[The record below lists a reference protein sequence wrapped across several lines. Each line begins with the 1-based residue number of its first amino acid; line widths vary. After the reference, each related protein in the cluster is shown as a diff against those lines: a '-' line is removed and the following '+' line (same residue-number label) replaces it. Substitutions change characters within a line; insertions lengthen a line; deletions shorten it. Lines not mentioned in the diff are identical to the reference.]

1 MKYQLLTFLALT
13 LITPVIFAE
22 AQVTLINGDILK
34 GEITHYGNGAVNF
47 KHPVLGEINLKDEQ
61 VISIIPDTTSI
72 VTDNSTSGANSQ
84 TSEINSGTQATQE
97 KILASESVVKED
109 HKPITWLEDWNKQL
123 DVGIS
128 GTDGNSQS
136 QNIHIALSAKT
147 ESKHHRWDLQ
157 TAYDSSEEDGEKSRD
172 EFFAE
177 ANRDWLISESS
188 YFYFA
193 SGRFDWDEFQDWD
206 YRINLAGG
214 AGKDFIQEEKWTL
227 RGKAGIGFNRE
238 FGGDDDSISP
248 EGLLELAS
256 TWQLSKDHKIELKTT
271 FYPQL
276 DELREFRNIT
286 SLAWVNKL
294 NDSMRLKVGLSNE
307 HDTDVPDDIK
317 KNDFKYA
324 TSLSWDL

>member
-1 MKYQLLTFLALT
+1 MKYQLVAFLS
-13 LITPVIFAE
+13 LIFTSPLIFAKT
-22 AQVTLINGDILK
+22 QVILTNGDTLR
-34 GEITHYGNGAVNF
+34 GEVTSYENGGIHF
-47 KHPVLGEINLKDEQ
+47 KHPVLGEINLTPDQ
-61 VISIIPDTTSI
+61 IINILPDTAST
-72 VTDNSTSGANSQ
+72 VTNDLTNSTNTQTKTIHSDTQ
-84 TSEINSGTQATQE
+84 VTQQKVLTSETI
-97 KILASESVVKED
+97 IKED
-109 HKPITWLEDWNKQL
+109 HKPTTWLEHWDKQL

-136 QNIHIALSAKT
+136 QNIHTALSAKT
-147 ESKHHRWDLQ
+147 ESEHHRWDIQ
-157 TAYDSSEEDGEKSRD
+157 AAYDSSEEDGEKSRD

-177 ANRDWLISESS
+177 ANRDWLISDSP

-214 AGKDFIQEEKWTL
+214 TGKDFIQEENWTL
-227 RGKAGIGFNRE
+227 RGKAGLGFNQE

-256 TWQLSKDHKIELKTT
+256 NWQLSKDHKIELKTT

-276 DELREFRNIT
+276 DELKEFRNIT

-317 KNDFKYA
+317 KNDFKYG
-324 TSLSWDL
+324 TSLIWDL